1 MVLFSFSVFISRVRD
16 LASSKQFPSFSI
28 RFCIQACEELHDQV
42 AIGIAS
48 YIFLCIY
55 ADGDGTAAF
64 AVTDAN
70 TPSSAVGITAPTV
83 LHFTEK

>member
-1 MVLFSFSVFISRVRD
+1 MIIIIRNAKP
-16 LASSKQFPSFSI
+16 ASKELYQ
-28 RFCIQACEELHDQV
+28 FCIQACEELHDQV

-48 YIFLCIY
+48 DIFLCIY
-55 ADGDGTAAF
+55 ADNDGTAAF

-70 TPSSAVGITAPTV
+70 TPSSAVGIIAPTV